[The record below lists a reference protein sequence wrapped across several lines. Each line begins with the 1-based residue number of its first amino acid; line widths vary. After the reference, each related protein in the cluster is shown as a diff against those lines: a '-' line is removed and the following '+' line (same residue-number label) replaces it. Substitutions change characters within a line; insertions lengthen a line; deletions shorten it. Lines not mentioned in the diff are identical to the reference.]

1 MRIRMHGEST
11 PGDKTMKIPFSV
23 LATLDL
29 ALDDHEAEFHA
40 KHEAFGDYTSE
51 DIDAFETEVAE
62 ARAWLESLE
71 GYAPDGELSR

>member
-1 MRIRMHGEST
+1 
-11 PGDKTMKIPFSV
+11 MKIPFSV

-29 ALDDHEAEFHA
+29 ALDDHEAEFRA
-40 KHEAFGDYTSE
+40 KHGAFGDYTPE

-71 GYAPDGELSR
+71 GYVPDGELPR